1 MSKRP
6 SDSPAGGVP
15 KKPASTPVAPVE
27 APTTSAAAAA
37 AVRVVFRT
45 NFYFLIAMSR

>member
-6 SDSPAGGVP
+6 SDFPAGGVP
-15 KKPASTPVAPVE
+15 KKLASTPVAPVE